1 MGMFKPDTGPGSRHP
16 FLGTFLF
23 MVATIAAMDLAIEA
37 MMSRQ
42 PGWETAFNPEVK
54 SMLGSGLLALASA
67 SLIGLACFRPLRRKI
82 ERIER
87 QTEQNAR
94 RNAKLRQ
101 ALDASQNM
109 ILITD
114 EKGRIVYVN
123 PALCQFTGYPEDHL
137 LGRTPAIL
145 DSPRADRTVLSDMNA
160 TLAAGHSW
168 SGRLLC
174 RRSAPKPFPVAIEG
188 QAMKPDE
195 AEYWAE
201 VHVTPILDE
210 GRALCGYVQIQ
221 CDVSEAVEK
230 EKSARME
237 RADTEA
243 RLKIA
248 DILSGQ
254 EDLEGRIGRVLEVLF
269 ELEGLALQ
277 KKGGL
282 FRKNGEV
289 LEMFVLRGAF
299 TDEFRRKEKQVP
311 LGACLCGKA
320 AVSGELLVSDD
331 CFCDPRHEHRFEG
344 MKPHGHYI
352 VPLRHD
358 ERVLGVLF
366 LYTDPYP
373 QQSPAR
379 LATLRLVGEMLAL
392 ALLQEQTKEMLAL
405 AKEQAEAQAQAK
417 SAFLANM
424 SHEIRTPM
432 NGVLGMLDLLRETSL
447 TTEQQELVGTAVNS
461 AEALLEII
469 NEILDFSKLEAGKV
483 EIERTAFMLPDLMED
498 VCALLAQRAYD
509 KHLDLNLDLP
519 PDLSPLREGDP
530 TRLRQ
535 VLTNLI
541 GNAIKFTE
549 LGEVT
554 VGVHE
559 RGEGELLFEVRD
571 TGIGIPAEAQ
581 SRLFRPFDQADVS
594 TTRRFGGT
602 GLGLSIS
609 KRLVELMGGVIGV
622 DSVPGQGS
630 RFWFKVSLPCRG
642 EGLAGFQSP
651 AEIRGKRALIVD
663 DNATNRRILSSYLRH
678 FGLEAVEVADG
689 KAALELL
696 ERDGGFDIVLTD
708 MHMPGMDGA
717 GLAAAMEAEPAMASI
732 PRLLLSSG
740 VMMGEEEKRRLGIV
754 KSFLKPV
761 RRTVLEN
768 ALKEVLGKAGVRRRE
783 ISAGVGMT
791 WPGRKV
797 LVVEDNLV
805 NAKVIT
811 ARLKK
816 LGIEP
821 TLAIHGAEALE
832 KLEDQAFDLVLM
844 DCQMPVMDGYEATRC
859 LRNRELEKGSA
870 RVPVIALTAHAG
882 EGEEEKCLGCG
893 MDAYLSK
900 PVRGEA
906 LIETLSRY
914 LGGPVERVDSAREPA
929 VENRELPVCDLEAA
943 LKQLD
948 DDRELLDEMIGLCLD
963 ELPKRLEDLRQAQD
977 RGDADA
983 LADAAHAVKGMAG
996 HFCAGRLQAQA
1007 RELEQAAR
1015 QGGRDGFETLTLALI
1030 ETAEAMV
1037 RALNTARETAHVT

>member
-1 MGMFKPDTGPGSRHP
+1 MAMFKPDTGPGSRYP

-23 MVATIAAMDLAIEA
+23 MAAAIASMDLAIEA
-37 MMSRQ
+37 MMSRL
-42 PGWETAFNPEVK
+42 PGWETGLNPEVK
-54 SMLGSGLLALASA
+54 SILGSGLLALASA
-67 SLIGLACFRPLRRKI
+67 FLIDFTYFRPLRRKI
-82 ERIER
+82 ERDVR
-87 QTEQNAR
+87 HNAG
-94 RNAKLRQ
+94 LRQ

-114 EKGRIVYVN
+114 ARGRIVYVN
-123 PALCQFTGYPEDHL
+123 PALCRFSGYPEDYL

-145 DSPRADRTVLSDMNA
+145 DSPRMDRQVLSGMNA
-160 TLAAGHSW
+160 ALAAGCSW

-188 QAMKPDE
+188 QAVKPDE

-210 GRALCGYVQIQ
+210 GGALCGYVQIQ

-237 RADTEA
+237 KADTEA

-254 EDLEGRIGRVLEVLF
+254 EELEDRIGRVLEVLF
-269 ELEGLALQ
+269 QLEGLALQ

-282 FRKNGEV
+282 FRKNGET

-299 TDEFRRKEKQVP
+299 TEEFRHKERHIP

-358 ERVLGVLF
+358 EHILGVLF
-366 LYTDPYP
+366 LYTEPCP

-392 ALLQEQTKEMLAL
+392 ALLQEQTREMLAL
-405 AKEQAEAQAQAK
+405 AKEQAELQAEAK

-447 TTEQQELVGTAVNS
+447 TAEQQELVGTAVNS

-509 KHLDLNLDLP
+509 KRLELNLDLP
-519 PDLSPLREGDP
+519 PDLPPLREGDP

-535 VLTNLI
+535 ILTNLI

-549 LGEVT
+549 QGEVT

-559 RGEGELLFEVRD
+559 RAEGELLFEVRD

-609 KRLVELMGGVIGV
+609 KRLLELMGGVIGV

-630 RFWFKVSLPCRG
+630 RFWFKVPLPCRG
-642 EGLAGFQSP
+642 DGLAGFQSP

-663 DNATNRRILSSYLRH
+663 DNATNRRILSGYLRH
-678 FGLEAVEVADG
+678 FGLETVEVADG
-689 KAALELL
+689 KAALDLL
-696 ERDGGFDIVLTD
+696 ERDGGVDIVLTD

-717 GLAAAMEAEPAMASI
+717 GLAAAMEGNPAMASI

-761 RRTVLEN
+761 RRNVLES
-768 ALKEVLGKAGVRRRE
+768 ALKEVLGKGGARQRE

-797 LVVEDNLV
+797 LVVEDNPV

-811 ARLKK
+811 GRLRK

-821 TLAIHGAEALE
+821 TLAAHGAEALE
-832 KLEDQAFDLVLM
+832 KLDGQAFDLVLM
-844 DCQMPVMDGYEATRC
+844 DCQMPVMDGYEATQR

-914 LGGPVERVDSAREPA
+914 LGGPMENVDSAREPVA
-929 VENRELPVCDLEAA
+929 ENRELPVCDLEAA

-948 DDRELLDEMIGLCLD
+948 DDRELLDEMIELCLD
-963 ELPKRLEDLRQAQD
+963 DLPKRLDDLRQAQD
-977 RGDADA
+977 RGDSDA
-983 LADAAHAVKGMAG
+983 LAEAAHAIKGMAG
-996 HFCAGRLQAQA
+996 HFCAGHLQAQA
-1007 RELEQAAR
+1007 RELEQASR
-1015 QGGRDGFETLTLALI
+1015 QGGRDGLETLTLALI
-1030 ETAEAMV
+1030 EAAKAMM
-1037 RALNTARETAHVT
+1037 RALNTARETTHVT